1 MSKKKFAIIGRPIA
15 HSLSPT
21 LHNYWF
27 KKYNIDAEY
36 SLLDVKEENLEDTI
50 NEFKVTT
57 CECTCV
63 GCYIECMGVRG
74 RYSSNDDWY
83 SDYYDDDDDCNE
95 HSDFEYD

>member
-1 MSKKKFAIIGRPIA
+1 MTI
-15 HSLSPT
+15 
-21 LHNYWF
+21 
-27 KKYNIDAEY
+27 
-36 SLLDVKEENLEDTI
+36 TI
-50 NEFKVTT
+50 NSFT

-74 RYSSNDDWY
+74 RYTSNDEY